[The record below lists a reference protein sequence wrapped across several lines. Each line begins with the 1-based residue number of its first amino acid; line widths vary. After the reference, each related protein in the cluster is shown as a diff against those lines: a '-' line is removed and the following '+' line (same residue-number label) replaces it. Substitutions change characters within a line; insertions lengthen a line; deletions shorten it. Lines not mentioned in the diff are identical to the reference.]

1 MSGSDSS
8 DEEAQSLIFEALRNH
23 GQSFDVRFVGWTTTG
38 DASSDAGITAAPI
51 VDTGNV
57 VERPNGLDE
66 LEKVLACIARRGNNT
81 RRTWCIPAWAL
92 LTGGLGKAKI

>member
-66 LEKVLACIARRGNNT
+66 LEKMFSRALQGGVTTPEERRVSP
-81 RRTWCIPAWAL
+81 R
-92 LTGGLGKAKI
+92 GLS